1 MNMTFSGMALWGLVA
16 LPGLAFGA
24 RPHAPEVVVVGDLTK
39 VGEQGRI
46 PDATHPVY
54 YVPLTPGDPKKNA
67 APADAGKQ
75 PTKAEVMSQ
84 LTAVL
89 AKRNYLPAGPGHPP
103 ELAISFWWG
112 TADPQL
118 ENFGTDDAQEE
129 DSFNER
135 AMIALVGS
143 DKKQEL
149 MNWHSK

>member
-1 MNMTFSGMALWGLVA
+1 MNMSFSRVVLWGLMS

-24 RPHAPEVVVVGDLTK
+24 TPHAPEVVVVGDLTK

-46 PDATHPVY
+46 PDAAHPVY
-54 YVPLTPGDPKKNA
+54 YVPLAPADPKKDA
-67 APADAGKQ
+67 TTPDAGKQ
-75 PTKAEVMSQ
+75 PTKAEVMNR
-84 LTAVL
+84 LAAVL

-129 DSFNER
+129 
-135 AMIALVGS
+135 
-143 DKKQEL
+143 
-149 MNWHSK
+149 